1 VGRDSRASERP
12 IAIFSR
18 KKKAVGRSWRASGS
32 FSPLRVR
39 APAARLN
46 LRYRSSR
53 VFGLPQSVAKN
64 TSKMCLIEIE
74 RAA

>member
-1 VGRDSRASERP
+1 MNRAGLSD
-12 IAIFSR
+12 AIFVVGER